1 MGWWWS
7 TPDPVTFRYPH
18 AIVNGN
24 VSDEAMTLL
33 GRGDER
39 EAWARSGVLRDTDPP
54 VSVFHFATRL
64 GLSDR
69 QLRVIAHEASHVTAQ
84 LLGIE
89 DRTHDAEA
97 VIT

>member
-1 MGWWWS
+1 MAWWWS
-7 TPDPVTFRYPH
+7 AKPVTIRYPH

-39 EAWARSGVLRDTDPP
+39 EAWARSGVLRDANPP
-54 VSVFHFATRL
+54 YAVFHFATRL
-64 GLSDR
+64 GLSER
-69 QLRVIAHEASHVTAQ
+69 QLNVIAHEASHVTAQ

-89 DRTHDAEA
+89 DQTHD
-97 VIT
+97 VGFV

>member
-1 MGWWWS
+1 MFGWF
-7 TPDPVTFRYPH
+7 TPKPLTVRYPH

-54 VSVFHFATRL
+54 SAVFHFATRL
-64 GLSDR
+64 GLSEH

-84 LLGIE
+84 LLGI
-89 DRTHDAEA
+89 DDQTHD
-97 VIT
+97 VGFV